1 MSFSKYAAPAPRAAL
16 ADPELVRPDWTT
28 PTARD
33 PKLLWLDKNENA
45 DPQLAELT
53 TRVVADVVTR
63 LDPKALSTYPE
74 SGRFYLKLAKHLN
87 VGADRLLLA
96 AGSDGVIRSVFEA
109 FISPGDRVLHSSPT
123 FAMYPVYG
131 RMYGANTSTLDYQ
144 SGAAGPLL
152 TVDAVL
158 SGIARVRPKLVCLP
172 NPDSPTGT
180 VFEAAALRRIIEAAG
195 DVGALILVDEAYHP
209 FCEITAAP
217 WVDEYEHLVVARTFA
232 KAWGLAGMRIG
243 YAIAAPSCALLL
255 HKVRP
260 LYEVNTLAVAVM
272 ERMLDHS
279 EEVRKSVQRL
289 NDGRDRMLAAMES
302 LGFRTV
308 HAQGNFMHVAFGD
321 AALAVH
327 AALKDK
333 VLYRLDHREACL
345 KGFTR
350 FTATTAEGFEPLIK
364 TIEAV
369 VARMNTK
376 QKSHAV

>member
-1 MSFSKYAAPAPRAAL
+1 
-16 ADPELVRPDWTT
+16 
-28 PTARD
+28 
-33 PKLLWLDKNENA
+33 
-45 DPQLAELT
+45 
-53 TRVVADVVTR
+53 
-63 LDPKALSTYPE
+63 
-74 SGRFYLKLAKHLN
+74 
-87 VGADRLLLA
+87 
-96 AGSDGVIRSVFEA
+96 
-109 FISPGDRVLHSSPT
+109 
-123 FAMYPVYG
+123 
-131 RMYGANTSTLDYQ
+131 
-144 SGAAGPLL
+144 
-152 TVDAVL
+152 VL

-279 EEVRKSVQRL
+279 EEVRKSVRRL
-289 NDGRDRMLAAMES
+289 NDGRDRMIAAMES

-308 HAQGNFMHVAFGD
+308 HAHGNFMHVAFGD

-350 FTATTAEGFEPLIK
+350 FTATTAEGFEPLIE